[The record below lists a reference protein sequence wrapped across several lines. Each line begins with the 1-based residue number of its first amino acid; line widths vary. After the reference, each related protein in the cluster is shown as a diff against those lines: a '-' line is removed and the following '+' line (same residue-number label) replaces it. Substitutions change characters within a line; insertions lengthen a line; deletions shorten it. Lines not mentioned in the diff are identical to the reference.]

1 MNRDAVIKAAFFAC
15 IAVGDEPSVRSVAVM
30 VGRIRGK
37 GIRLDFVRAWLSGN
51 AKRDTLGIHSE
62 HKPDTPTVLKSP
74 KRDTAGIQGGHLHA
88 RAAKVSIVRSTKDSN
103 ESLPGIEAPKKPKR
117 TLRPEDVAAW
127 DITAAAYPIV
137 AARFG
142 DLGMTQTDWK
152 KHNKRAA
159 LSLHAAGK
167 TPAEVT
173 AMLSCAYTHPDAT
186 FYREIVH
193 LDRLQSHWPK
203 LQAIARGQPS
213 PNGHAKLNI
222 YDPAKEVLL

>member
-1 MNRDAVIKAAFFAC
+1 MRFRDAEVRTWLSAFIGKSRAAAGPQV
-15 IAVGDEPSVRSVAVM
+15 AATGNQKSLTPEPTGNQVAATGPRLRARVAVS
-30 VGRIRGK
+30 
-37 GIRLDFVRAWLSGN
+37 L
-51 AKRDTLGIHSE
+51 
-62 HKPDTPTVLKSP
+62 
-74 KRDTAGIQGGHLHA
+74 
-88 RAAKVSIVRSTKDSN
+88 VSKTKDSN
-103 ESLPGIEAPKKPKR
+103 ESLPGIEAPKKPRR
-117 TLRPEDVAAW
+117 TLKPEDLAAW
-127 DITAAAYPIV
+127 AITAAAYPIV